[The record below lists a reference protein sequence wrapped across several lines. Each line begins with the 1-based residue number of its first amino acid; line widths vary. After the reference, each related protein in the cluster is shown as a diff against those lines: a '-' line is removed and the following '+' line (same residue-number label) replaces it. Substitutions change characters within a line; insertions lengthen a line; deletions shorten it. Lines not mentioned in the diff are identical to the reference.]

1 MDQITLKRQ
10 QRIILAFLRDY
21 PAGQTRLQIAY
32 GTKIE
37 RATICRRVA
46 ELRDKQLVSVHHKGL
61 DPLTNN
67 RAEFLV
73 TNTTEI

>member
-1 MDQITLKRQ
+1 MDPITLKCQ

-21 PAGQTRLQIAY
+21 PAGQTRLQIAR
-32 GTKIE
+32 GVGIE